1 MRVNDGL
8 GCSGVLSLATGPRE
22 LLRRAWCVSGL
33 GLAIGWLGCPLVEL
47 GAQAPQA
54 GVAPPAS
61 VAAPASLSGASSQA
75 AVADELTPAAAE
87 LRELSGKLSAALSA
101 GDAAGVAQLFVEG
114 GELIDEGGV
123 MHRGRAEIQDLV
135 AAFATKF
142 PGAQVV
148 VEPESLR
155 AAGPIMIEDGTRV
168 ITAADGSVAVIRF
181 TAVLVQT
188 AEGWRIASVRDF
200 PDEFPVAPGEL
211 LQTLDWMIG
220 EWVNEGVDGRV
231 SIKYQWSEDRNFIL
245 GEFVVSS
252 EGQVVAKSS
261 QRIGWDPR
269 TGKPR
274 SWLFDSDGGFSEA
287 EWTPT
292 ETGWML
298 RSAAVLPDGST
309 GSATVRM
316 EIEDAN
322 RFRLAGKDRVI
333 GNQTGEDF
341 ELTVVRRANIRE

>member
-1 MRVNDGL
+1 M
-8 GCSGVLSLATGPRE
+8 E
-22 LLRRAWCVSGL
+22 
-33 GLAIGWLGCPLVEL
+33 
-47 GAQAPQA
+47 
-54 GVAPPAS
+54 
-61 VAAPASLSGASSQA
+61 
-75 AVADELTPAAAE
+75 
-87 LRELSGKLSAALSA
+87 
-101 GDAAGVAQLFVEG
+101 
-114 GELIDEGGV
+114 
-123 MHRGRAEIQDLV
+123 
-135 AAFATKF
+135 
-142 PGAQVV
+142 
-148 VEPESLR
+148 
-155 AAGPIMIEDGTRV
+155 RV
-168 ITAADGSVAVIRF
+168 ITAAGWQCRCDSIHGSVGADGGGLADRLGARF
-181 TAVLVQT
+181 PRRVP
-188 AEGWRIASVRDF
+188 R
-200 PDEFPVAPGEL
+200 APGEL

-341 ELTVVRRANIRE
+341 ELTVVQSEHPRVSDEWSRRAC